1 MSTFFLTF
9 FSSFFPQVIHNA
21 SKSHAKY
28 AIENQSHRGQ
38 PHKKVVDKTG
48 PNDSLSHV
56 AGEIIKQGEWG
67 YGDLHGLA
75 KDVDRGYKKWL
86 KKNGLEPEGP
96 NKSPQ
101 RLAYGKNAKSK
112 KKG

>member
-38 PHKKVVDKTG
+38 PHRKRVDKIAS
-48 PNDSLSHV
+48 NDSLSHV
-56 AGEIIKQGEWG
+56 AGEI
-67 YGDLHGLA
+67 
-75 KDVDRGYKKWL
+75 
-86 KKNGLEPEGP
+86 LEPEGP
-96 NKSPQ
+96 KSRK
-101 RLAYGKNAKSK
+101 RLAYGKKSE

>member
-1 MSTFFLTF
+1 LKKKKF
-9 FSSFFPQVIHNA
+9 H
-21 SKSHAKY
+21 SKRHAKRVV
-28 AIENQSHRGQ
+28 ENQSQAGQ
-38 PHKKVVDKTG
+38 PRKKVVDKTG
-48 PNDSLSHV
+48 PNGSLSHV

-75 KDVDRGYKKWL
+75 KDVDAGYRKWL

-96 NKSPQ
+96 
-101 RLAYGKNAKSK
+101 RRIAYGKGEKKPLKSK